1 MLLSTLLTD
10 PILYLR
16 IIIIVIISICLH
28 ELAHGWMALRQ
39 GDDTPE
45 RTGHMTFNPVVHMG
59 YESMIFLVLF
69 GISWGQMPVN
79 PSKFRHRRLGNI
91 LVSAAGP
98 LLNLGLAF
106 LAICLLK
113 SGLGN
118 SSLPIFSEKFI
129 FLIAYLNLYLFI
141 FNILPIPPL
150 DGFHI
155 ASELFPS
162 LKILETG
169 YLGLF
174 AFVILFTAGLSSGI
188 SMIVKAIISALI

>member
-79 PSKFRHRRLGNI
+79 PAKFRNRRLGNI

-98 LLNLGLAF
+98 LLNLGLTF

-113 SGLGN
+113 SGLY
-118 SSLPIFSEKFI
+118 SSNLPIFSEKFI

-162 LKILETG
+162 LKIMETG

-188 SMIVKAIISALI
+188 AMVVKATISALI